1 MKQILT
7 FFIVLF
13 GVQLVYAQPVMK
25 TMKRLP
31 DTGETTSYTITF
43 GEEMIIRLMHLTLL
57 YCLQVLS

>member
-1 MKQILT
+1 
-7 FFIVLF
+7 
-13 GVQLVYAQPVMK
+13 MK